1 MSDRHRA
8 CLVMLTA
15 ALAALAA
22 LPGLARAADRPG
34 AGCGGAF
41 KVALDVGH
49 TLSQP
54 GATSATGV
62 AEFVY
67 NQRLARA
74 VDGALK
80 RGGIA
85 TVMIGEDGAP
95 LALAARSRQ
104 AQAAGA
110 SLFLS
115 LHHDSVQPQY
125 LSTWMVGGQSRPY
138 SDVFRGYSVFVSNAG
153 REPSGSLRFAALLGG
168 AMREAGFR
176 PSMHHALPVPG
187 EGRPVVDATLGIF
200 RFDGLAVL
208 RTATM
213 PAALL
218 EAAIIVNREEEASV
232 RMTATLDR
240 FANSIAGSVRRYCS
254 G

>member
-1 MSDRHRA
+1 MTDRRQA
-8 CLVMLTA
+8 CLVMLA
-15 ALAALAA
+15 AALAA

-62 AEFVY
+62 AEFAY

-74 VDGALK
+74 VADALR
-80 RGGIA
+80 RGGVA
-85 TVMIGEDGAP
+85 TVLIGEDGAP
-95 LALAARSRQ
+95 LALLARGRL

-125 LSTWMVGGQSRPY
+125 LSTWTVGGQPRPY

-153 REPSGSLRFAALLGG
+153 RDAPGSLRFATLLGG
-168 AMREAGFR
+168 AMREAGFT

-187 EGRPVVDATLGIF
+187 EGRPVVDAALGIF

-208 RTATM
+208 RSATM

-218 EAAIIVNREEEASV
+218 EAAIIVNRGEEETTQLPV
-232 RMTATLDR
+232 TLDR
-240 FANSIAGSVRRYCS
+240 FASAVANSVRRYCVGS
-254 G
+254 H